1 LDWVDHASGRWCV
14 AGAQK
19 SYNKIKHLRANGF
32 SRVYAKHLLA
42 LGSYQKNGEDQRVSG
57 S

>member
-1 LDWVDHASGRWCV
+1 LWVDHASGRWCV

-19 SYNKIKHLRANGF
+19 SYNKTKDLRANGF